1 MTDPDWHV
9 DAWALDVWRLESEL
23 LPYRLKKAYPTL
35 RPQAIELLT
44 LFVTFR
50 EPRHYADMLLHIR
63 RARGGDSRAVFGVQ
77 LFAIRKLIGKG
88 SIVADRKGYHTL
100 TPQGRSVVLD
110 AIEAVASAPL
120 SIEWR
125 LHEPRE

>member
-1 MTDPDWHV
+1 MTGPDWHI
-9 DAWALDVWRLESEL
+9 DAWALDVWRLENEL
-23 LPYRLKKAYPTL
+23 LPYRLKNAYPTL
-35 RPQAIELLT
+35 RPQGVELLA
-44 LFVTFR
+44 LFVASR

-77 LFAIRKLIGKG
+77 LVSIRKLIGKD
-88 SIVADRKGYHTL
+88 SILANGKGYHAL

-110 AIEAVASAPL
+110 AVESVASAPL

-125 LHEPRE
+125 LDEQGE